1 MVNKAETIH
10 VSNPETHESGKNGS
24 QSYLLPEG
32 TRVYLSAPG
41 VHFNPRY
48 WPDPYKLDPRRW
60 IATTEQKRDKAIVA
74 ADRTRQM
81 RGTLLTFSDGAR
93 ACLGRKFAQAEYI
106 AFFATLLRAYRVV
119 LQPGQ
124 DADRIEKSLFAKSAG
139 KITLAPL
146 DKVPIR
152 LEKRIM

>member
-1 MVNKAETIH
+1 MVNK
-10 VSNPETHESGKNGS
+10 PETVNISSPGTDEKSS
-24 QSYLLPEG
+24 QSYLLPAG

-48 WPDPYKLDPRRW
+48 WPEPYKLDPHRW
-60 IATTEQKRDKAIVA
+60 MDAKDEKRDKTVVA

-106 AFFATLLRAYRVV
+106 AFFATLLRTYRVV

-124 DADRIEKSLFAKSAG
+124 NPAKIQKDLFAKSAG

-146 DKVPIR
+146 DKVQIK
-152 LEKRIM
+152 LEKRIV